1 MTPDSRIR
9 PTEIRRLSLLITALT
24 EDGELMAQLS
34 VIQSE
39 QVRGTSEAV
48 RSLFA
53 FVDNRD
59 LTESLNQ
66 EG

>member
-9 PTEIRRLSLLITALT
+9 PAEIRRLSLLITALT
-24 EDGELMAQLS
+24 EDTELMAQLS

-39 QVRGTSEAV
+39 QVRGAAEVV

-59 LTESLNQ
+59 LNDSLNQ